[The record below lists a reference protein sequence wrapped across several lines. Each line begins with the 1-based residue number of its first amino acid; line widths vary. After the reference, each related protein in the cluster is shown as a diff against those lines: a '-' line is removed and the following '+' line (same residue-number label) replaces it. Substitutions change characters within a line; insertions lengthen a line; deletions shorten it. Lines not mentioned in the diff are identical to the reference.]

1 MNTKKTI
8 KKNAI
13 TFFFVAIF
21 CVIFN
26 YVFSYLGHSVISNSM
41 RFAFLYP
48 LVMGTGVY
56 LILHYFHRYEI
67 VSNNLY
73 NTGIA
78 TLMVGSIFQGI
89 IDITGADTTYA
100 KYYFMI
106 GIPLVVIAIVLN
118 IFTKQTLVT
127 KNS

>member
-1 MNTKKTI
+1 
-8 KKNAI
+8 
-13 TFFFVAIF
+13 
-21 CVIFN
+21 
-26 YVFSYLGHSVISNSM
+26 M